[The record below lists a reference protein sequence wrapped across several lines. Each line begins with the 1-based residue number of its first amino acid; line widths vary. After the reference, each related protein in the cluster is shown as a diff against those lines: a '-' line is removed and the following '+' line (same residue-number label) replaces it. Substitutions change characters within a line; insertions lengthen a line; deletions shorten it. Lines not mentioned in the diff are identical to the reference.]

1 MSMIPSTEFMI
12 LEHKSNDV
20 EKMVGVLDY
29 LTQQKYLLNHQ
40 YVIIGTHSFAKYCI
54 HRHLLQSPIIKSHSN
69 GRDSAVHTWIYRL
82 WIISWYRYFCIL
94 LRVHD
99 NIDSD
104 MKKWYID
111 KQFSYSYKIQSK
123 NSIVLLRHQFVN
135 QFFDVVI
142 IEFIRFFNMKEFPF
156 WYLQLLLVRKS
167 RIALY

>member
-1 MSMIPSTEFMI
+1 MIVAYK
-12 LEHKSNDV
+12 KSESSKLKRLRDIRAKLV
-20 EKMVGVLDY
+20 AI
-29 LTQQKYLLNHQ
+29 T
-40 YVIIGTHSFAKYCI
+40 KYCI
-54 HRHLLQSPIIKSHSN
+54 HRHLLQSPIIESHF
-69 GRDSAVHTWIYRL
+69 
-82 WIISWYRYFCIL
+82 SWYRYFCIL

-111 KQFSYSYKIQSK
+111 KQFSHSYKIQSK

>member
-1 MSMIPSTEFMI
+1 MIVAYKISESSKLKRLRDIWAKLVAIT
-12 LEHKSNDV
+12 
-20 EKMVGVLDY
+20 
-29 LTQQKYLLNHQ
+29 
-40 YVIIGTHSFAKYCI
+40 KYCI
-54 HRHLLQSPIIKSHSN
+54 HRHLFQSPIMKSYSN
-69 GRDSAVHTWIYRL
+69 GYRL

-111 KQFSYSYKIQSK
+111 KQFSHSYKIQSK

-167 RIALY
+167 RIVLY